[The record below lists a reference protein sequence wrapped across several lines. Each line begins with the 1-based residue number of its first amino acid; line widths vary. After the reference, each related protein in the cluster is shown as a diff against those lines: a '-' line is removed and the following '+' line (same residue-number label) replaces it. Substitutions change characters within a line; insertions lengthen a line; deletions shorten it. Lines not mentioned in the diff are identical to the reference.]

1 MWGKSAA
8 AGTMTEGSF
17 YGRCDRKATSS
28 STAPASPPW
37 RVQGQFIFIIQFEEP
52 RQLYQSIPANDADI
66 VGVPEL
72 LLGGVRV
79 VHIHVIDRPAR
90 QDDVVEGLLEGAH
103 R

>member
-1 MWGKSAA
+1 
-8 AGTMTEGSF
+8 MTEGNF
-17 YGRCDRKATSS
+17 CGRCDRKATSS

-37 RVQGQFIFIIQFEEP
+37 RVQGQFIIQLDEP
-52 RQLYQSIPANDADI
+52 RQSYQSIPANDADI
-66 VGVPEL
+66 VGVSEL

-79 VHIHVIDRPAR
+79 VHVHVIDRPTR